1 MILLKNIS
9 KSFGG
14 KVVLKEVNLTI
25 PKKEH
30 IALVGKNGSGKS
42 TLLRILAGL
51 LEPDDGKV
59 ENPQGLRVGYFP
71 QEIPKKDQ
79 EQTGEQFFNSLLS
92 LNKDKLYGEMGLFF
106 KKLQFSPEKLK
117 QKIEDLSG
125 GEKSKILLMLILKSP
140 ADIFLLDE
148 PTNNLDLRG
157 LVVLEEFIDSSQK
170 GFFIV
175 SHDRKVLD
183 RFVESVVEMNDQTN
197 TVEIY
202 HNYSY
207 SEYLHECKMKEQREL
222 DVYNNDQRE
231 RKRLE
236 ETILLK
242 KQEARKMQR
251 GSKKP
256 RDKDKFVVGFKK
268 DRSKKIAS
276 QASTIEKRLK
286 RIKEINRPRQ
296 PLPLNL
302 EFDLAE
308 RSGDIVFRLE
318 KAKVNYYNF
327 SVGPVDVEIHYG
339 DRVVILGPNGGGKTT
354 LLKLLIGE
362 MKPDSGFNYIGSRV
376 NIGYLSQEIRFN
388 NQEKIL
394 GWFLKNTQIDETN
407 VRRILARFGFLQE
420 EVYSKIGRVSPG
432 QRSRLIL
439 ASLMARKINCL
450 ILDEPSNHLDIEVLD
465 RLEGALK
472 IFSGTI
478 VMVSHDR
485 YLIDQIDITK
495 TYLIEE
501 GRINPLLDYHEYQR
515 RILGD

>member
-1 MILLKNIS
+1 MILLKNVN

-14 KVVLKEVNLTI
+14 KIVLKEINLVI
-25 PKKEH
+25 PKKGH
-30 IALVGKNGSGKS
+30 VALVGKNGSGKS
-42 TLLRILAGL
+42 TLLRIVAGL

-59 ENPQGLRVGYFP
+59 ENLQGLKISYFP
-71 QEIPKKDQ
+71 QEIPENDQ
-79 EQTGEQFFNSLLS
+79 DQTGEEFFNSYLS
-92 LNKDKLYGEMGLFF
+92 VSVNKIYGEMGLLF

-117 QKIEDLSG
+117 QKIKVLSG
-125 GEKSKILLMLILKSP
+125 GEKSKILLMLILKSS

-183 RFVESVVEMNDQTN
+183 RFVESVVEMNDKTN

-202 HNYSY
+202 RNCSY
-207 SEYLHECKMKEQREL
+207 SEYLRECKMKEEREL
-222 DVYNNDQRE
+222 EAYNRYEKE

-236 ETILLK
+236 KTILLK
-242 KQEARKMQR
+242 KQEAKKMQK

-276 QASTIEKRLK
+276 QALTIEKRLK
-286 RIKEINRPRQ
+286 RTEEINRPYQ

-302 EFDLAE
+302 GFDLTE
-308 RSGDIVFRLE
+308 RSGNIVFRLE
-318 KAKVNYYNF
+318 KAKVNYSNF
-327 SVGPVDVEIHYG
+327 SVGPVDLEIHYG
-339 DRVVILGPNGGGKTT
+339 DRVVILGPNGEGKTT
-354 LLKLLIGE
+354 LLKLLMREI
-362 MKPDSGFNYIGSRV
+362 KPSSGFNYIGSRV
-376 NIGYLSQEIRFN
+376 NIGYLSQEIRFD

-450 ILDEPSNHLDIEVLD
+450 ILDEPSNHLDLEVLD

-472 IFSGTI
+472 MFPGTI

-485 YLIDQIDITK
+485 YLIDQIGITK
-495 TYLIEE
+495 TYLIEK
-501 GRINPLLDYHEYQR
+501 GKINPLLDYHEYQR